1 MSVTLIKRKTCR
13 LCNHPK
19 LEKVVDLKPIPI
31 AEKYTTLE
39 EPPDHSVYPID
50 LYMCRNCGH
59 VQLLDVINS
68 DTLWE
73 DYTYHS
79 AQTKGIVDHF
89 KEISKS
95 IIEKNQPKKGS
106 LIIDIGSNDGS
117 LLRPFQEKGYE
128 VLGIDPALEIAR
140 KATQNGIKT
149 LPELFTSDIARQI
162 CDTKGKAS
170 VVTAFNVFAHA
181 DNMEQMAEG
190 ICHLLSKEGVF
201 IFEFQYLL
209 DIIDKML
216 LGTIFHEHMSHHS
229 LLPMVKFLDNHGM
242 EIIDLERNNIQHGSI
257 VGTAQLKG
265 GGRVQKPIVA
275 ETLNNEMQRK
285 IDKPEA
291 LQPFINCLVNMQ
303 KKFSELM
310 SVWKENNAS
319 VAGYGAARSGP
330 TLIAQFNIGSFI
342 EVIFDDHPQKVGKFS
357 PGDHIE
363 VLPTKEL
370 NNRRPDYTII
380 LAWIHT
386 NKIIENNKE
395 YLGKGGLF
403 VTCYPSVMVISK
415 EGVQSG

>member
-1 MSVTLIKRKTCR
+1 MSVTVIKRKTCR
-13 LCNHPK
+13 LCDHSI
-19 LEKVVDLKPIPI
+19 LEKVVKLKPIPL

-39 EPPDHSVYPID
+39 ESPDHSVYPID

-73 DYTYHS
+73 NYTYHS

-89 KEISKS
+89 KEISAS
-95 IIEKNQPKKGS
+95 IIEKNQPNKGS

-128 VLGIDPALEIAR
+128 VLGIDPAREIAH
-140 KATQNGIKT
+140 KATQSGIKT
-149 LPELFTSDIARQI
+149 LPELFTFDIAAQI
-162 CDTKGKAS
+162 CDSKGKAS

-181 DNMEQMAEG
+181 DNMAQMADG
-190 ICHLLSKEGVF
+190 ISHLLSKEGVF
-201 IFEFQYLL
+201 VFEFQYLV

-229 LLPMVKFLDNHGM
+229 LLPMIKFLDNHGM

-265 GGRVQKPIVA
+265 GPRIQKPIVA
-275 ETLNNEMQRK
+275 EIINKEKQRR

-310 SVWKENNAS
+310 SFWKENNS
-319 VAGYGAARSGP
+319 TVAAYGAARSGP
-330 TLIAQFNIGSFI
+330 TLIAQFNIGSVI

-370 NNRRPDYTII
+370 NIRRPDYTII

-395 YLGKGGLF
+395 YLEEGGLF
-403 VTCYPSVMVISK
+403 VTCYPSVMVIGK
-415 EGVQSG
+415 EGLLST